1 MIRKGRDV
9 AHVYATTYNDSPPA
23 RALKS
28 LHDQISYRRKDYGG
42 IELLRRLFIRAPG
55 KGSTKTQGKFSSC
68 QVTGARK
75 SKDLNLFVQSDL
87 GYDMRCRPETID
99 TEILTCFQ
107 IGKLER
113 TPAYQAGTK
122 KRRQLN
128 IRITFRRFE
137 NIVLI
142 GNSILC
148 KATIYGIT
156 GK

>member
-9 AHVYATTYNDSPPA
+9 AHVDATTYNDSPRREHLRACTTRSPTGAKIMAASSFSGGSSSEPPA
-23 RALKS
+23 KAAPRPRAN
-28 LHDQISYRRKDYGG
+28 
-42 IELLRRLFIRAPG
+42 
-55 KGSTKTQGKFSSC
+55 SSC

-99 TEILTCFQ
+99 TEILTRFQ

-142 GNSILC
+142 GDSIFG

-156 GK
+156 GE